1 MAKEV
6 RMIRSKA
13 LEINL
18 ARTQV
23 EVPIDPRYTCL
34 QEVMS
39 RYYGLLEGLNA
50 YLKEVSH
57 PYKNWQYIVG
67 GGRGY
72 ALDYFHMF
80 KSHPRGPDA
89 ARVLMDI
96 FFEALAAQIPT
107 AVKVDAADNLVLFIQ
122 KIIKTSPPF
131 FDRFAPLIN
140 DAFDRIAD
148 LPEARFILF
157 VRSFYTLKRVA
168 GDWSDRPGPRETDAG
183 AIHRMLT
190 RTLSVNLDYWL
201 LQPDPLQWF
210 RAEAQD
216 LPPTEVLESIFA
228 PITHAELRRRKERL
242 ETIGTQSAMDAAQT
256 LHHLLEIPDH
266 GDMIQA
272 YRRVAQQLMEAGRSP
287 EQGHR
292 WKILFLFHGMAIEGL
307 AAIHEETLRQIN
319 RDLEWL
325 IAHQSAEQSQA
336 LVRKTFTIL
345 RALSQRYPAT
355 SLNCVLT
362 MGQGLFTAGAP
373 ELFDEFIGHAID
385 LGFQAPMIGGVGN
398 DWQIQVNSAHL
409 LNIRAW
415 LELIELEPR
424 RASRL
429 LSHLIIHLAVSGVFI
444 RDNDL
449 FGRDITRLLNSDIG
463 PVYNLVKQL
472 ARLFPVYFNDIGAE
486 GELRDISTRLDEI
499 CLRRDPLIHFL
510 RKQSHV
516 EGSNRILNLME
527 AALTFWRTRNKAVLA
542 DYLPPDIFGRVAD
555 EGLYVDGLHAAVQ
568 ALAAGGLELPRGLI
582 THPADHIAALCPPGD
597 AISDVDAQRMVLF
610 AEFYKQLNNKYNLD
624 IVQLQNYV
632 NQLPIEAFPRL
643 EALKQ
648 AFDEPDLTLKITRLL
663 DYLELLK
670 NVILSPQAFEIRE
683 DIYKKRH
690 ITVDIPSMYGSY
702 REMKFD
708 ALGLTLRIEALVNV
722 LFEELVD
729 TIDLG
734 LITKATCRDIAEG
747 LKLFDQA
754 LKIDGIAS
762 AELAHYLD
770 LLGHSLE
777 IQGFSF
783 TQFLDIFKGFAQAVR
798 NIINDYFNTVH
809 GGHIA
814 KMLRSI
820 PAERIQKKY
829 LPAEAVVEDDPEKHL
844 HRISEIFLRD
854 RLATSLGLQQL
865 DLFLS
870 RILNT
875 MFHQSAVLPRDDLR
889 RLLNYDPKRAISEL
903 HDPNPL
909 ADGIIYLGNKGLNLV
924 KLIRFGLPVPPGFII
939 TTQVFR
945 CRDMI
950 ESFRPARENFFDQVA
965 RAVKDLEAASGKR
978 FGDPGNPLL
987 LSVRS
992 GSAISQ
998 PGMMDTLLNVGMNEE
1013 ITRGLA
1019 ERTGNPWF
1027 AWDNYRRFLQCYGM
1041 GLGLERDDF
1050 DAIINRFKH
1059 DLGIPL
1065 KREFSGELMRALS
1078 LAYKERII
1086 AAGHPVPDEPV
1097 AQLHQTIHSVMNSW
1111 ESAKAKAYRRI
1122 MGISDEWGTAIT
1134 VQAMVYGNLSTH
1146 SGAGVIFTHNPRWSG
1161 DRLTL
1166 WGDFTLENQGE
1177 DVVAGLVKTL
1187 PISLKQ
1193 RQIEQRPG
1201 EITLESHFPVI
1212 YNTMKAWAHT
1222 LVYDKGWSPQEME
1235 FTFES
1240 PSADQVYLLQTRDM
1254 GIREHKHVL
1263 TFDPDETQRSVYLGH
1278 GIGVSAGALSGRLV
1292 FSLEEIDRW
1301 RTEEPATGL
1310 ILARGDTVPDD
1321 IQEIHGADGLLTAR
1335 GGVTS
1340 HAAVVAHRL
1349 GKTCV
1354 VGCTDMVCYERRGE
1368 VRFGA
1373 HTLHSGDFISIDG
1386 REGSIYHGLIK
1397 IKQT

>member
-1 MAKEV
+1 M
-6 RMIRSKA
+6 
-13 LEINL
+13 
-18 ARTQV
+18 
-23 EVPIDPRYTCL
+23 
-34 QEVMS
+34 
-39 RYYGLLEGLNA
+39 
-50 YLKEVSH
+50 
-57 PYKNWQYIVG
+57 
-67 GGRGY
+67 
-72 ALDYFHMF
+72 
-80 KSHPRGPDA
+80 
-89 ARVLMDI
+89 
-96 FFEALAAQIPT
+96 
-107 AVKVDAADNLVLFIQ
+107 
-122 KIIKTSPPF
+122 
-131 FDRFAPLIN
+131 
-140 DAFDRIAD
+140 
-148 LPEARFILF
+148 
-157 VRSFYTLKRVA
+157 
-168 GDWSDRPGPRETDAG
+168 
-183 AIHRMLT
+183 
-190 RTLSVNLDYWL
+190 
-201 LQPDPLQWF
+201 
-210 RAEAQD
+210 
-216 LPPTEVLESIFA
+216 
-228 PITHAELRRRKERL
+228 
-242 ETIGTQSAMDAAQT
+242 
-256 LHHLLEIPDH
+256 
-266 GDMIQA
+266 
-272 YRRVAQQLMEAGRSP
+272 
-287 EQGHR
+287 
-292 WKILFLFHGMAIEGL
+292 
-307 AAIHEETLRQIN
+307 
-319 RDLEWL
+319 
-325 IAHQSAEQSQA
+325 
-336 LVRKTFTIL
+336 
-345 RALSQRYPAT
+345 
-355 SLNCVLT
+355 
-362 MGQGLFTAGAP
+362 
-373 ELFDEFIGHAID
+373 
-385 LGFQAPMIGGVGN
+385 
-398 DWQIQVNSAHL
+398 
-409 LNIRAW
+409 
-415 LELIELEPR
+415 
-424 RASRL
+424 
-429 LSHLIIHLAVSGVFI
+429 
-444 RDNDL
+444 
-449 FGRDITRLLNSDIG
+449 
-463 PVYNLVKQL
+463 
-472 ARLFPVYFNDIGAE
+472 
-486 GELRDISTRLDEI
+486 
-499 CLRRDPLIHFL
+499 
-510 RKQSHV
+510 
-516 EGSNRILNLME
+516 
-527 AALTFWRTRNKAVLA
+527 
-542 DYLPPDIFGRVAD
+542 
-555 EGLYVDGLHAAVQ
+555 
-568 ALAAGGLELPRGLI
+568 
-582 THPADHIAALCPPGD
+582 
-597 AISDVDAQRMVLF
+597 
-610 AEFYKQLNNKYNLD
+610 
-624 IVQLQNYV
+624 
-632 NQLPIEAFPRL
+632 
-643 EALKQ
+643 
-648 AFDEPDLTLKITRLL
+648 
-663 DYLELLK
+663 
-670 NVILSPQAFEIRE
+670 
-683 DIYKKRH
+683 
-690 ITVDIPSMYGSY
+690 
-702 REMKFD
+702 
-708 ALGLTLRIEALVNV
+708 
-722 LFEELVD
+722 
-729 TIDLG
+729 
-734 LITKATCRDIAEG
+734 
-747 LKLFDQA
+747 
-754 LKIDGIAS
+754 
-762 AELAHYLD
+762 
-770 LLGHSLE
+770 
-777 IQGFSF
+777 
-783 TQFLDIFKGFAQAVR
+783 R

-829 LPAEAVVEDDPEKHL
+829 LPAETASDGDPEKHA

-875 MFHQSAVLPRDDLR
+875 MFHQSDVLPRDDLR

-903 HDPNPL
+903 HHPNPL

-978 FGDPGNPLL
+978 FGEPENPLL

-998 PGMMDTLLNVGMNEE
+998 PGMMDTLLNVRMNEE

-1019 ERTGNPWF
+1019 RLTGNPWF

-1050 DAIINRFKH
+1050 DAIINSFKH

-1065 KREFSGELMRALS
+1065 KRGFSGEHMRALS
-1078 LAYKERII
+1078 LAYKERIT

-1193 RQIEQRPG
+1193 REIEQRPG

-1240 PSADQVYLLQTRDM
+1240 PSAGQVYLLQTRDM
-1254 GIREHKHVL
+1254 GIREHKQVL

-1301 RTEEPATGL
+1301 RTEEPAAGL

-1321 IQEIHGADGLLTAR
+1321 IQEIHAADGLLTAR

-1354 VGCTDMVCYERRGE
+1354 VGCTDMVCDERRGE

-1373 HTLHSGDFISIDG
+1373 HSLHTGDFISIDG
-1386 REGSIYHGLIK
+1386 REGSIYQGLIK